1 MTKTKTEKVGNSIER
16 ILNSF
21 KDNLSSVE
29 LYFDKF
35 GEMAVE
41 EDEGAKKNLIEFINK
56 CFEDIGIDLK
66 SLKEEEKEEENRNSQ
81 TDKNAEN
88 SNGKRFNL
96 SEEELKKLVK
106 GFRKQPKISVKNFE
120 ILSSSSFLV
129 LNNYFEYLLADLLTY
144 YYFKFKNSLNSKELK
159 VSLKDLG
166 EYESI
171 EELEKSLIYKEVESM
186 LVELTFD
193 GLLSHFKDNLRI
205 SLVDDIINWE
215 VIKECRERRHIIVHN
230 ASLVNKKYLTRTGNP
245 DKLKIGDAINVGTDY
260 FKEAIKEFRLAGLLL
275 CFNCWGKWD
284 KDKIDEAIS
293 QLMRESFES
302 LQVKD
307 YNSCLRMTKYAEKI
321 NARNEN
327 QEDLLLRI
335 KFNQCIA
342 NKHLHNKSELEN
354 LLKTIKV
361 GTVTPLFKLAH
372 AILSDKKQDT
382 ILELIEQTQ
391 ALGDIDED
399 IYSEWPLFEFLRVQE
414 KLNGKILE
422 KLKNKR

>member
-1 MTKTKTEKVGNSIER
+1 MTKTKTKKEDNSIER
-16 ILNSF
+16 ILDNF
-21 KDNLSSVE
+21 KNNLSSVE

-35 GEMAVE
+35 GEIAVE
-41 EDEGAKKNLIEFINK
+41 EDEGALKKHAEFIDK

-66 SLKEEEKEEENRNSQ
+66 SLREEEKEEENNHDQ
-81 TDKNAEN
+81 LDKNPEN
-88 SNGKRFNL
+88 SNGKKSNL
-96 SEEELKKLVK
+96 SKSDLKKLVRSFTK
-106 GFRKQPKISVKNFE
+106 PPKISEKNFE

-129 LNNYFEYLLADLLTY
+129 LNNYFEYLLTDLLTY
-144 YYFKFKNSLNSKELK
+144 YYFKYKNSLNSKELK
-159 VSLKDLG
+159 VSLKELG

-193 GLLSHFKDNLRI
+193 GLLSHFKDNLSI

-215 VIKECRERRHIIVHN
+215 IIKECRERRHIIVHN
-230 ASLVNKKYLTRTGNP
+230 ASIVNKKYLTRTSNP
-245 DKLKIGDAINVGTDY
+245 DKLKINDKINISNDY
-260 FKEAIKEFRLAGLLL
+260 FKKAITEFKIAGLLL

-284 KDKIDEAIS
+284 KDNIDDAIS

-302 LQVKD
+302 LQAKD
-307 YNSCLRMTKYAEKI
+307 YNTCLRMTTYAEKI
-321 NARNEN
+321 TARNEN

-342 NKHLHNKSELEN
+342 NKHLHHKSELEN

-361 GTVTPLFKLAH
+361 GTATPLFKLAH

-399 IYSEWPLFEFLRVQE
+399 IYTEWPLFEFLRVQE
-414 KLNGKILE
+414 KLNVKILK
-422 KLKNKR
+422 KLKN

>member
-1 MTKTKTEKVGNSIER
+1 MTKTKTEKEDNSIER
-16 ILNSF
+16 ILESF
-21 KDNLSSVE
+21 KNNLSSVE

-35 GEMAVE
+35 GEIAVE
-41 EDEGAKKNLIEFINK
+41 EDEGASKKHAEFIEK

-66 SLKEEEKEEENRNSQ
+66 SLKEEEEKEEEENHNIQS
-81 TDKNAEN
+81 DKNAEN
-88 SNGKRFNL
+88 SNGKKFNL
-96 SEEELKKLVK
+96 TEKDLKKLVRSFK
-106 GFRKQPKISVKNFE
+106 KQPKISGKNFE

-144 YYFKFKNSLNSKELK
+144 YYLKFKNSLNSKELK

-193 GLLSHFKDNLRI
+193 GLLSHFKDNLSI
-205 SLVDDIINWE
+205 GLVDDIINWE

-230 ASLVNKKYLTRTGNP
+230 ASIVNKKYLTRTGNP
-245 DKLKIGDAINVGTDY
+245 DTLKIGDKIFVGKDY
-260 FKEAIKEFRLAGLLL
+260 FKKAITEFRLAGLLL

-284 KDKIDEAIS
+284 KDNIDEAIS
-293 QLMRESFES
+293 QLMIESFES

-307 YNSCLRMTKYAEKI
+307 YSNCLRMTKYAEKI
-321 NARNEN
+321 TARNEN

-342 NKHLHNKSELEN
+342 NKHLHKKSELEN

-361 GTVTPLFKLAH
+361 GTATPLFKLAH
-372 AILSDKKQDT
+372 AILSDKKQDA
-382 ILELIEQTQ
+382 IIELVEQTK
-391 ALGDIDED
+391 ALGDIDEE

-414 KLNGKILE
+414 KLNSKILK
-422 KLKNKR
+422 KLKN